1 MCLNCSYMTTIR
13 QSRRTFILK
22 RKQYLYSIMK
32 YFILNI
38 LQFLKRKCRVLLVIY
53 AKYLSTKTR
62 KMINSKN
69 KKKSE
74 ESTYILEILV
84 SIPSPMVSSDH

>member
-1 MCLNCSYMTTIR
+1 MTTIR

-32 YFILNI
+32 YFIFDI
-38 LQFLKRKCRVLLVIY
+38 LQLLKRKCRVLLVIY
-53 AKYLSTKTR
+53 AKYLLTKTR

-69 KKKSE
+69 KKKERRIYVHFRNFSSNP
-74 ESTYILEILV
+74 ES
-84 SIPSPMVSSDH
+84 DGFK

>member
-22 RKQYLYSIMK
+22 RKQYLYPIMK

-53 AKYLSTKTR
+53 AKYLLTKTR
-62 KMINSKN
+62 KMINRKKTKN
-69 KKKSE
+69 E
-74 ESTYILEILV
+74 RRIYVHFRNFRIN
-84 SIPSPMVSSDH
+84 PDSDGFK

>member
-1 MCLNCSYMTTIR
+1 MTTIR

-53 AKYLSTKTR
+53 AKYLLKKTR
-62 KMINSKN
+62 KMINRKKTKN
-69 KKKSE
+69 E
-74 ESTYILEILV
+74 RRIYVHFRNFRINPES
-84 SIPSPMVSSDH
+84 DGFK

>member
-1 MCLNCSYMTTIR
+1 MTTIR

-53 AKYLSTKTR
+53 AKYLLTKTR

-69 KKKSE
+69 KKKRAKNLR
-74 ESTYILEILV
+74 TF
-84 SIPSPMVSSDH
+84 